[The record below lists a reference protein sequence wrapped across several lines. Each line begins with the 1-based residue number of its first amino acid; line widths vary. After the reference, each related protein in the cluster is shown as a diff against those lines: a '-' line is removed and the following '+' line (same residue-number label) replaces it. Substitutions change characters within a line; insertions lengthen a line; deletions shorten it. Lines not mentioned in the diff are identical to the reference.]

1 MLNNCLVVLNY
12 NDLERCLNVLKY
24 GMDTCLFK
32 YYVLVD
38 NASRDFNDELLNN
51 VDFSN
56 VIVLKNKKNLGY
68 GAGHNVGLRYA
79 VEVLK
84 ADNVAVIVSDIEYT
98 ENNIKNCMTVL
109 RADPK
114 IGSVT
119 CRMKDINGIESEAA
133 WRTPGYKDYV
143 FWCFPIMRKCMK
155 KNPYSYDSNK
165 LYTYVD
171 VIRGSFMFFRSEAIK
186 KCGYFDENV
195 FLYNEENIMSAR
207 LKKAGYC
214 MAIVNNQFYIH
225 KHINRQGK
233 RKSFGKLIS
242 EAESGVYYME
252 QYQNIRGVKLAFLKF
267 STYLLCSQRF
277 LKQYF
282 ETRVKK

>member
-24 GMDTCLFK
+24 GMDNCLFK
-32 YYVLVD
+32 HYVLVD

-84 ADNVAVIVSDIEYT
+84 ADNVAVIVSDIEYA

-109 RADPK
+109 MADLK
-114 IGSVT
+114 IGAVT

-133 WRTPGYKDYV
+133 WRTPSYKEYV
-143 FWCFPIMRKCMK
+143 FWCFPILRKCMK

-186 KCGYFDENV
+186 KCGYFDENI

-207 LKKAGYC
+207 LKKAGYS

-225 KHINRQGK
+225 NHINRPGK

-267 STYLLCSQRF
+267 STYLLCVQRF

-282 ETRVKK
+282 

>member
-12 NDLERCLNVLKY
+12 NDLERCINVLKY
-24 GMDTCLFK
+24 GMNNCLFK
-32 YYVLVD
+32 HYVLVD
-38 NASRDFNDELLNN
+38 NASWNFNDELLNN
-51 VDFSN
+51 VDCSN
-56 VIVLKNKKNLGY
+56 VIVLKNKKNIGY

-98 ENNIKNCMTVL
+98 EDNIKNCMTVL

-114 IGSVT
+114 IGAVT

-143 FWCFPIMRKCMK
+143 LWCFPILRKFMK
-155 KNPYSYDSNK
+155 KNPYAYDSNK

-207 LKKAGYC
+207 LKKAGYS

-225 KHINRQGK
+225 NHIDRLGK

-252 QYQNIRGVKLAFLKF
+252 RYQNIRGVKLALLKF
-267 STYLLCSQRF
+267 STNLLCVQRF

-282 ETRVKK
+282 

>member
-24 GMDTCLFK
+24 GMDNCLFK
-32 YYVLVD
+32 HYVLVD

-56 VIVLKNKKNLGY
+56 IIVLKNKKNLGY

-109 RADPK
+109 RTDPK
-114 IGSVT
+114 IGAVT
-119 CRMKDINGIESEAA
+119 CRMKDINGMESEAA

-143 FWCFPIMRKCMK
+143 LWCFPMLRKYMK
-155 KNPYSYDSNK
+155 TNPYSYDSTK

-207 LKKAGYC
+207 LKKAGYS

-225 KHINRQGK
+225 NHINHQGK
-233 RKSFGKLIS
+233 RKHFGKLIS

-252 QYQNIRGVKLAFLKF
+252 QYQNIRGVKLTFLKF
-267 STYLLCSQRF
+267 STYLLCVQRF

-282 ETRVKK
+282 

>member
-24 GMDTCLFK
+24 GMNNCLFK
-32 YYVLVD
+32 HYVLVD
-38 NASRDFNDELLNN
+38 NASQDFNDELLNN

-114 IGSVT
+114 IGAVT

-143 FWCFPIMRKCMK
+143 FWCFPILRKFMK
-155 KNPYSYDSNK
+155 KNSYSYDSNK
-165 LYTYVD
+165 LYAYVD
-171 VIRGSFMFFRSEAIK
+171 VIRGSFMFFKSEAIK

-207 LKKAGYC
+207 LKKAGYS

-225 KHINRQGK
+225 NHINRLGK
-233 RKSFGKLIS
+233 RKGFGKLIS

-252 QYQNIRGVKLAFLKF
+252 HYQNIRGVKLAFLKF
-267 STYLLCSQRF
+267 STYLLCVQRF

-282 ETRVKK
+282 ETRVNK

>member
-24 GMDTCLFK
+24 GIDNYLFK
-32 YYVLVD
+32 HYVLVD
-38 NASRDFNDELLNN
+38 NASRDFKDELLNN

-84 ADNVAVIVSDIEYT
+84 ADNVAVIVSDIAYT
-98 ENNIKNCMTVL
+98 ENNIKNCMAVL

-119 CRMKDINGIESEAA
+119 CRMKDINGIESDAA
-133 WRTPGYKDYV
+133 WRTPSYTDYV
-143 FWCFPIMRKCMK
+143 FWCFPILRKYIK

-171 VIRGSFMFFRSEAIK
+171 VIRGSFMFFKSEAIK

-207 LKKAGYC
+207 LKKAGYR
-214 MAIVNNQFYIH
+214 MAIVNNQFYTH
-225 KHINRQGK
+225 NHINCPGK
-233 RKSFGKLIS
+233 RKNFGKLIS

-252 QYQNIRGVKLAFLKF
+252 HYQNIRGVKLAFLKF
-267 STYLLCSQRF
+267 STYLLCVQRF

-282 ETRVKK
+282 ETRVNK

>member
-24 GMDTCLFK
+24 GMNNCLFK
-32 YYVLVD
+32 HYVLVD
-38 NASRDFNDELLNN
+38 NASQDFNDELLNN

-114 IGSVT
+114 IGAVT

-143 FWCFPIMRKCMK
+143 FWCFPILRKFMK
-155 KNPYSYDSNK
+155 KNLYSYDSNK
-165 LYTYVD
+165 LYAYVD
-171 VIRGSFMFFRSEAIK
+171 VIRGSFMFFKSEAIK

-207 LKKAGYC
+207 LKKAGYS

-225 KHINRQGK
+225 NHINRLGK
-233 RKSFGKLIS
+233 RKGFGKLIS

-252 QYQNIRGVKLAFLKF
+252 HYQNIRGVKLAFLKF
-267 STYLLCSQRF
+267 STYLLCVQRF

-282 ETRVKK
+282 ETRVNK